1 MEEINRAAVDDVRKL
16 ATTSPSPGLVCVM
29 PKKDNAAAAVVD
41 LLRDLDP
48 TYALQS
54 VPNCRVISAE
64 SIKQLAVAALSVL
77 ELDSESESHL
87 AQQLRAAPRGSLAV
101 HGLVPGMFKGQ
112 RDPVLQRRANNV
124 AQEAVA
130 ILKKGYKCARK
141 GGAGAGGNDEEE
153 DKSVDST
160 EKWILQLLLFSPEVM
175 AASLTK
181 CQNIP
186 VVGGTWP
193 NWRHPAGMANVDI
206 VDDMPS
212 SAYRKLLEALECQR
226 VLPPK
231 AASPLDDVPPVV
243 DLGACPGGW
252 TKALRL
258 MGCKAIAVD
267 RSSLQHDLMQDDM
280 VEFVKGD
287 AFTYEPPWSSSNSNS
302 NERKTAPPGTW
313 MVSDVIAYPERVAE
327 LLDRWCGGKWAERM
341 VVTAK
346 FQGDSIPWD
355 ALEAAVKVATDHGY
369 DCRVKHFFNNKNEVT
384 VMVSERERGGDSTNY
399 SKESD
404 TSISFLGKAMYPP
417 ALPQSNL

>member
-1 MEEINRAAVDDVRKL
+1 MALMEEINRAAVDVRKL
-16 ATTSPSPGLVCVM
+16 ATTSPSPGLVRVV
-29 PKKDNAAAAVVD
+29 PKKGNAVVVN
-41 LLRDLDP
+41 LLQDLDP

-64 SIKQLAVAALSVL
+64 SIKQLAVAALTAL
-77 ELDSESESHL
+77 ELDSESESNL

-112 RDPVLQRRANNV
+112 RDPVLQRRADKV
-124 AQEAVA
+124 AEEAAA
-130 ILKKGYKCARK
+130 ILKKGYKCARR
-141 GGAGAGGNDEEE
+141 GGGGGNDEEDE
-153 DKSVDST
+153 SVDST
-160 EKWILQLLLFSPEVM
+160 EKWILQLMLFSPEVM

-181 CQNIP
+181 CKTIP

-193 NWRHPAGMANVDI
+193 NWLHPAGMAHVDI
-206 VDDMPS
+206 VEVVPS

-231 AASPLDDVPPVV
+231 AASPFDDVPPVV

-258 MGCKAIAVD
+258 MGCKVIAVD
-267 RSSLQHDLMQDDM
+267 RSPLQDDLMQDDM

-287 AFTYEPPWSSSNSNS
+287 AFTYAPPWSSESND
-302 NERKTAPPGTW
+302 RQTAPPGTW

-327 LLDRWCGGKWAERM
+327 LLDRWCGGKWAGRM

-346 FQGDSIPWD
+346 FQGESIPWD
-355 ALEAAVKVATDHGY
+355 ALDAAVKVATDHGY

-384 VMVSERERGGDSTNY
+384 VMASERGGDTH

-404 TSISFLGKAMYPP
+404 TNLSFLGKAMYPP
-417 ALPQSNL
+417 ASPQSNM